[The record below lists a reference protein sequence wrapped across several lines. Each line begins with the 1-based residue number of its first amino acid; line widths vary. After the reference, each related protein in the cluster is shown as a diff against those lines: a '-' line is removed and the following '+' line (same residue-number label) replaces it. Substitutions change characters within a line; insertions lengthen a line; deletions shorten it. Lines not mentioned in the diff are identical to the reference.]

1 MTANDSPI
9 INEFLIESFENLSG
23 ISEELTRY
31 EKEPSD
37 KELLNSIYR
46 KVHTLKGSAS
56 FIGFKKLQEITHAA
70 ENLLDLVREG
80 EVSINARV
88 IDVLLESFDCCL
100 ELLKSVEASGE
111 ENTKDYSSLV
121 AKIVGVVE
129 KEVTDDEHVSNEG
142 SLIVDEVPDVKNQVE
157 EKADKKQSIREIE
170 NQLLGTIETEFT
182 GKEPEATKNA
192 NIEKKEVPTEVKVAT
207 PAPVQTQSAASTLVT
222 EAIDEAAL
230 KEAMPKKALTDS
242 VVRVNVQLLDKIM
255 NVVGELVLNRNQ
267 ILQYANNYD
276 SSELNRLAQQL
287 NTITTELQTDIM
299 TTRMQP
305 VGSVLGKFERIV
317 RDLSRSQNK
326 KIKLH
331 INGKDT
337 ELDKTL
343 LEAIRDPMTHL
354 IRNSVDHGVETPE
367 QRKEKGKLEEGH
379 ILIKAYHEGGQ
390 VTIEIQ
396 DDGNGVDPQKVLN
409 KAVEKGLISP
419 ERGAQLSERQ
429 ILNLIFAPGFSTAE
443 QVTNISGRGVGMDVV
458 KSNIEKIGGSVD
470 ITSVVNE
477 GTTFKL
483 KIPLTLAI
491 VPALVV
497 QTKDETFAI
506 PQINLVELVRLDS
519 EDKDSLEELH
529 DSEFFRLRGELIP
542 VFRLNNCLELK
553 EKVTEKK
560 QIEIEHLDELQEQ
573 DDSTNIVIL
582 NAEGR
587 VFGLIVDS
595 VLDTEE
601 IVVKPLSRKLR
612 DLNVFAGATIMGDG
626 RVSLI
631 IDALGF
637 FNEVDS
643 GQTQRS
649 DHLGVGLSDQM
660 RLLDESQEVLLCEL
674 GDKRSYGIPLCLVN
688 RLEEFRGKDIE
699 WTGNQPL
706 IRYGDIPMP
715 LINLEKTIDLTG
727 DSVLSE
733 INEDKEKIVPCVVV
747 NLRGHFFG
755 MVVKEIKDIA
765 VSEGDINDDTVDR
778 DGVLG
783 TAFINE
789 KTVSLIDVHGVLDQ
803 QNLGV
808 KGRHKQETVNAL
820 GKLLL
825 IDDSPLFRK
834 IQKEILIE
842 NGYEVSIAS
851 DGIEGLELIKG
862 GTFDVILTDV
872 EMPNMTGL
880 ELTKKVRASNEAYSK
895 IPIVALSARV
905 SKKSREEGEEV
916 GVNRHVEKMKQ
927 DQILQAVEE
936 VIGA

>member
-1 MTANDSPI
+1 MSKNDSPI
-9 INEFLIESFENLSG
+9 VHEFLIESFENLSG
-23 ISEELTRY
+23 ISEELTHY
-31 EKEPSD
+31 EKDPSD

-56 FIGFKKLQEITHAA
+56 FIGFKKLQDITHAA
-70 ENLLDLVREG
+70 ENMLDLVRE
-80 EVSINARV
+80 EKIKISANI
-88 IDVLLESFDCCL
+88 IDVLLESFDCCM
-100 ELLKSVEASGE
+100 ELLKAVEANGE
-111 ENTKDYSSLV
+111 ENDKDYSGMVLKLV
-121 AKIVGVVE
+121 AVLE
-129 KEVTDDEHVSNEG
+129 KEVTGDEQISGEG
-142 SLIVDEVPDVKNQVE
+142 STIVDEVPESNSVNIIETKVEATAKVESAPQSYKEVEENLLGSFEKEFSQEAKEEKNIEPTSEVKVEAPKPTPQVE
-157 EKADKKQSIREIE
+157 EKI
-170 NQLLGTIETEFT
+170 
-182 GKEPEATKNA
+182 
-192 NIEKKEVPTEVKVAT
+192 EVP
-207 PAPVQTQSAASTLVT
+207 PVDT
-222 EAIDEAAL
+222 
-230 KEAMPKKALTDS
+230 MPKKGLTDS

-267 ILQYANNYD
+267 ILQYANIYD

-326 KIKLH
+326 KIKLI

-367 QRKEKGKLEEGH
+367 ERKSKGKSEEGH

-409 KAVEKGLISP
+409 KAIEKGLLSS
-419 ERGAQLSERQ
+419 ERAQQLSERQ

-458 KSNIEKIGGSVD
+458 KSNIEKIGGAVD
-470 ITSVVNE
+470 VTSALGS

-497 QTKDETFAI
+497 QTHGETFAI
-506 PQINLVELVRLDS
+506 PQINLVELVRLDI
-519 EDKDSLEELH
+519 EDQDKLEKLH

-542 VFRLNNCLELK
+542 IFRLNDSLDLDAVNGRNGINKSSDDEDDK
-553 EKVTEKK
+553 IDEK
-560 QIEIEHLDELQEQ
+560 QS
-573 DDSTNIVIL
+573 DSINIVIL
-582 NAEGR
+582 SAEGR

-637 FNEVDS
+637 FNEVDA
-643 GQTQRS
+643 GQSQRS
-649 DHLGVGLSDQM
+649 DSFDMAGGEQIK
-660 RLLDESQEVLLCEL
+660 LLDESQEVLLCEL

-688 RLEEFRGKDIE
+688 RLEEFKGKDIE
-699 WTGNQPL
+699 WTGEQPL
-706 IRYGDIPMP
+706 IRYGDVPMP
-715 LINLEKTIDLTG
+715 LINLEQTIR
-727 DSVLSE
+727 LSGSSALATV
-733 INEDKEKIVPCVVV
+733 NEDKEKIVPCVVV

-755 MVVKEIKDIA
+755 MVVNEIKDIA
-765 VSEGDINDDTVDR
+765 ISEGDINDDTVDR
-778 DGVLG
+778 EGILG
-783 TAFINE
+783 TAFIND

-803 QNLGV
+803 KNIGKRSSLSTQG
-808 KGRHKQETVNAL
+808 TM

-842 NGYEVSIAS
+842 SGYEVTLAS
-851 DGIEGLELIKG
+851 DGVEGLELIKSIG
-862 GTFDVILTDV
+862 DFDVILTDV
-872 EMPNMTGL
+872 EMPNMNGT
-880 ELTKKVRASNEAYSK
+880 ELTKNIRSSKAPYSDV
-895 IPIVALSARV
+895 PIVALSARV
-905 SKKSREEGEEV
+905 SKKSRLQGEEA
-916 GVNRHVEKMKQ
+916 GFNKHVEKMKQ
-927 DQILQAVEE
+927 DQILDAVKD
-936 VIGA
+936 VLSA